1 MQELEYTPT
10 LLFPSPFPPL
20 PSMLKGKPYVFYSR
34 GKIRVKG
41 LGLRQTY
48 FVEPASD
55 HDGTTRIMVQP
66 EDRDSD
72 SDGGGT
78 GLDPKLR
85 SPSFI
90 RYQQLTVVKSSTPS
104 LPRMDSN
111 PFHTSG
117 WSQEGR
123 STSPLDMVKPQRN
136 ESVLSVPDPS
146 LPIFKVGSGH
156 LQPDPRPTSPPQ
168 NGRVSKGSNNSSLF
182 IVHRASREDL
192 NQPELSQPEVAQ
204 TCTAQSTPSRA
215 SEEVDSSHHSK
226 HKKSKRHHRK
236 CRIS

>member
-1 MQELEYTPT
+1 
-10 LLFPSPFPPL
+10 
-20 PSMLKGKPYVFYSR
+20 MLKGKPYVFYSR

-72 SDGGGT
+72 SDDMGT
-78 GLDPKLR
+78 GFDPKLR

-90 RYQQLTVVKSSTPS
+90 RYQQLTVVKPSTPS
-104 LPRMDSN
+104 LHRMDSN

-146 LPIFKVGSGH
+146 SPIFRGQTKQVWSCVIFRMKTSFWKSQNH
-156 LQPDPRPTSPPQ
+156 CEISTLKFFWLSSTLSEAKHARCYKLQL
-168 NGRVSKGSNNSSLF
+168 SLQQ
-182 IVHRASREDL
+182 V
-192 NQPELSQPEVAQ
+192 
-204 TCTAQSTPSRA
+204 
-215 SEEVDSSHHSK
+215 
-226 HKKSKRHHRK
+226 
-236 CRIS
+236 